1 MRRRHRTS
9 VPFGWFLVLLMSA
22 GAGGGV
28 VTGLY
33 ANSMRTADALP
44 FDDFDYFDTTP
55 SPSVRADVEPSE
67 DAAPAGPTL
76 ASAES
81 TIVSSAVS
89 ASLPVENTSLFSPV
103 LSYSSRSRGYTVAAV
118 TPAPAPVSDE
128 LSRSGSY
135 TVASVMAAPAPAPA
149 DSSPAVS
156 YTLASVSS
164 APAPAE
170 TAATPAPAPAVK
182 AEAKPAAFAPVR
194 HASAGR
200 PGGVLNDSQ
209 IANIKRRLRL
219 TPDQESLWPAVEV
232 ALRNISYSKKGQEMK
247 VASAHTAPMAYVDPN
262 SADVQRLKYA
272 ALPLIMRL
280 NENQKQEVR
289 SMAQGMGLDGVASS
303 F

>member
-1 MRRRHRTS
+1 M
-9 VPFGWFLVLLMSA
+9 PFGWFLVLLMSA

-28 VTGLY
+28 MTGLY
-33 ANSMRTADALP
+33 ANSMRTADTLP

-55 SPSVRADVEPSE
+55 APSVRADVEPSE
-67 DAAPAGPTL
+67 PSEDAAPSGPTL

-81 TIVSSAVS
+81 TILSTT
-89 ASLPVENTSLFSPV
+89 LPVESASLFSPV
-103 LSYSSRSRGYTVAAV
+103 RSYSSRSRNYTVASV
-118 TPAPAPVSDE
+118 TPAPADS
-128 LSRSGSY
+128 SGSLSY
-135 TVASVMAAPAPAPA
+135 TVASALSAPAPAPA
-149 DSSPAVS
+149 DSSAGVS
-156 YTLASVSS
+156 YTVASV
-164 APAPAE
+164 
-170 TAATPAPAPAVK
+170 TTTPAPVETAPAAAPTVR

-194 HASAGR
+194 HASPGR
-200 PGGVLNDSQ
+200 PGGVLNDAQ

-247 VASAHTAPMAYVDPN
+247 VAATHSAPMAYVDPD

-289 SMAQGMGLDGVASS
+289 SMAHGMGLDGVASS

>member
-1 MRRRHRTS
+1 M
-9 VPFGWFLVLLMSA
+9 PFGWFLVLLTSA
-22 GAGGGV
+22 GAAGGV
-28 VTGLY
+28 MTWLY
-33 ANSMRTADALP
+33 ANSMRTAEALP
-44 FDDFDYFDTTP
+44 FEEFDYFDTAQP
-55 SPSVRADVEPSE
+55 ASARADAAASESVRADAAPSE
-67 DAAPAGPTL
+67 DAMPAGPTL

-81 TIVSSAVS
+81 TPVPLPMTTT
-89 ASLPVENTSLFSPV
+89 LPVENTSLFSPA
-103 LSYSSRSRGYTVAAV
+103 LSYSSRSTN
-118 TPAPAPVSDE
+118 
-128 LSRSGSY
+128 Y
-135 TVASVMAAPAPAPA
+135 TVASVTPAQAPAPAA
-149 DSSPAVS
+149 AEMTVAA
-156 YTLASVSS
+156 LASAAADAAS
-164 APAPAE
+164 AAAPQA
-170 TAATPAPAPAVK
+170 
-182 AEAKPAAFAPVR
+182 AKPAAFAPVR
-194 HASAGR
+194 HASVGR
-200 PGGVLNDSQ
+200 PGGVLNDAQ